1 MKKINIKG
9 VTVQTWAR
17 SLVLLLALIS
27 QLLVIVGKRTE
38 AIDIDQWQEYV
49 TYAFTAL
56 AAVVSWWKNNSF
68 TKDAQVADSTFK
80 NSELTNGRGE

>member
-17 SLVLLLALIS
+17 TLVLLLALIS
-27 QLLVIVGKRTE
+27 QLAVILGKRSE

-49 TYAFTAL
+49 TYIFTAG
-56 AAVVSWWKNNSF
+56 ASIVAWWKNNSF
-68 TKDAQVADSTFK
+68 TKNAQTADDV
-80 NSELTNGRGE
+80 LHGGDDNG